1 MSIKLALLK
10 SGEQVI
16 ADIKELLVEEKV
28 CGYYFLQPHRVR
40 LGRPVLLTEEQ
51 EVSSDSVEVTLSP
64 WILISKDN
72 QMAVSSDWVVTIVE
86 PIRDVKEMYLEKI
99 NESSNKVSSIEE

>member
-16 ADIKELLVEEKV
+16 ADIKELLIEDKV
-28 CGYYFLQPHRVR
+28 CGYYFFKPHRVR

-64 WILISKDN
+64 WILISKDD
-72 QMAVSSDWVVTIVE
+72 QMSVSFDWVVTIVE
-86 PIRDVKEMYLEKI
+86 PIKDVKEMYLEKT
-99 NESSNKVSSIEE
+99 NESSNKMSSIKE